1 MAGVRRR
8 GLSARLERHLE
19 RGDRLMELDRAA
31 FDRNGEAFERN
42 RQAFE
47 RMMAAFDRFEKAFD
61 ENQVF
66 MRDMHRRSELV
77 TQQMIRDHQEFMKEL
92 KASSEKFKASNE
104 ECRASNRSSDAKFN
118 QILAELKKG
127 REEWREESK
136 AHREALFALID
147 RLPPQAA

>member
-1 MAGVRRR
+1 
-8 GLSARLERHLE
+8 
-19 RGDRLMELDRAA
+19 MELDRAA

-47 RMMAAFDRFEKAFD
+47 RMMAAFDRFEQAFD

-77 TQQMIRDHQEFMKEL
+77 TQQMIRDHQEFTKEL
-92 KASSEKFKASNE
+92 KASKEKSDASSEK
-104 ECRASNRSSDAKFN
+104 SDAKFN

-147 RLPPQAA
+147 RLPPPQAA